1 MISSMYE
8 YPRVSN
14 SNNHGH
20 YLMLNIF
27 VYFLILLLRE
37 YILML
42 NVLLML
48 YIFYHPLYTRLLFC
62 LLNLLLCNDYRWRI
76 CKGLNLND
84 LLLHATVFLSLLTMR
99 MVLRYIFQ
107 NGLLLLL
114 GIFYWCCYKVGN
126 LGYFMLFDY
135 FLYYY
140 SHSCYYYCYPMCL
153 VAVVVFF
160 C

>member
-14 SNNHGH
+14 SSNHGH
-20 YLMLNIF
+20 FLMLNIF

-37 YILML
+37 YISML

-76 CKGLNLND
+76 CIGLNLND
-84 LLLHATVFLSLLTMR
+84 LLRFVTVFLSLLTMR

-114 GIFYWCCYKVGN
+114 GIFYWYCYKVEN

-140 SHSCYYYCYPMCL
+140 SHSYYYCYPMCL